1 MSGCSTGTRIYV
13 NHREAQRDRILACA
27 RDLFTD
33 RGIQGVTLSDIAV
46 AAHLTRG
53 TLYKYFTNKEDLA
66 QAIFQATT
74 RGWVERGERGVWSIP
89 GTGFERVERFVVSH
103 AGAMFRDP
111 REARFVA
118 EFNALYAREW
128 PVERMA
134 PILAETLGSQR
145 LQLYESVRQGQTE
158 GSLRDDIVPEALV
171 AAIFNFVSG
180 MMDRLG
186 AMGPKIEGEY
196 GIAAQTVCEQINR
209 VFLDGLTRCDSA
221 GNHRADST
229 QPGASSGRDLQ

>member
-1 MSGCSTGTRIYV
+1 MGTRIYV

-27 RDLFTD
+27 RELFTD

-74 RGWVERGERGVWSIP
+74 RGWVERGEREVWSIP

-103 AGAMFRDP
+103 AGAMFRNP

-134 PILAETLGSQR
+134 PILAESLGSQR
-145 LQLYESVRQGQTE
+145 RQLVESVRQGQTE
-158 GSLRDDIVPEALV
+158 GSLRDDIAPEALV
-171 AAIFNFVSG
+171 AALVGDAVDNVPG
-180 MMDRLG
+180 VEKV
-186 AMGPKIEGEY
+186 GPKTAAKWLQEY
-196 GIAAQTVCEQINR
+196 GSLDAVVASADQIKGVAGENLRKALTWPVSYTHLTLPTNR
-209 VFLDGLTRCDSA
+209 EV
-221 GNHRADST
+221 
-229 QPGASSGRDLQ
+229 